1 MTNEIFIL
9 LLIFQAKHLIADYYL
24 QFPYMYETKGQK
36 TNWFEGLY
44 DHSSIHAGFTAFIL
58 LGYMIYDGN
67 ISLTLLMYLS
77 LFDFSSHFIID
88 RWKATR
94 KSKPTD
100 SQFWKNLGIDQ
111 ALHHVVG
118 IIIIWIVT

>member
-44 DHSSIHAGFTAFIL
+44 DHASVHAGFTMIIIF
-58 LGYMIYDGN
+58 GYMIYDGN
-67 ISLTLLMYLS
+67 IHLNLLMYLI
-77 LFDFSSHFIID
+77 LFDFVSHFVVD

-94 KSKPTD
+94 EGGPDTVS
-100 SQFWKNLGIDQ
+100 FWKNLGIDQ
-111 ALHHVVG
+111 ALHHTVG
-118 IIIIWIVT
+118 IIIIWMIT